1 LGGVFMSGSWG
12 TKSEGS
18 EMGSVTRCQ
27 LPLRLTIIAAA
38 VGLLTFVPSRSWIAG
53 ATIEQTDTEQI
64 DQSFEVLVTNNAD
77 GVTLTNVM
85 TAVSVTL
92 DTLNPDGSGTSAPA
106 GKIYLSLQVSSG
118 PPQVPTSNPN
128 WGHYFSNMTP
138 VSGSAWRFVASS
150 GINYVATRVN
160 PVDQANNLNGSSD
173 DGMVDATYYFTV
185 PLSTR
190 AGTVEFL
197 PTRTLGV
204 EYSGFV
210 GAPPVVLDV
219 GGPIKI
225 PVRFAANLTV
235 VTTTTSTTTT
245 TNNPWSYQTPTGSS
259 GSSSQQWLVALL
271 VLLLLFIGGFEV
283 HRRRGLSHRISPA
296 PPFPDHTQGPPHAS
310 SAHNAQSHE
319 PTPPFRPAPS
329 PPPENVTSDVIV
341 DTSTNSEV
349 VIEETRELRVNI
361 LGPLSITPTLTTPSD
376 PVRAIVAYLAMN
388 ADRPLSMDEIQNAVW
403 PLTTAGSDIK
413 RPVMRNYMSDVR
425 RCVGENHLPSAAGRQ
440 GYQLVSVGTDWDE
453 FQRLVAQS
461 ATVPKADAIA
471 LKVQALAMV
480 AGPPFTADTSRYFTW
495 AFSASVV
502 YQIISTVTNVAH
514 DVSSQL
520 IMAGDLKGA
529 EAALRRGLLIEPAS
543 LPLWEDL
550 TDVLL
555 ETSDQSL
562 MAIHWTAAALVLRPD
577 DVTALRARQNG

>member
-1 LGGVFMSGSWG
+1 MS
-12 TKSEGS
+12 EES
-18 EMGSVTRCQ
+18 EMSSVTRCQ
-27 LPLRLTIIAAA
+27 LPLRLPLITGAVALLTLVPSLSGIAA
-38 VGLLTFVPSRSWIAG
+38 

-64 DQSFEVLVTNNAD
+64 AHDYEMPITNHAD
-77 GVTLTNVM
+77 DITLTNVM
-85 TAVSVTL
+85 TVASATL
-92 DTLNPDGSGTSAPA
+92 DNLNPDASGTSAPA
-106 GKIYLSLQVSSG
+106 GQIYLSLQISSG
-118 PPQVPTSNPN
+118 PPQVSMSNPN
-128 WGHYFSNMTP
+128 WGHFFSTMTP

-150 GINYVATRVN
+150 GITYSATRVN
-160 PVDQANNLNGSSD
+160 PVDQTNNLNGTSD

-204 EYSGFV
+204 EFSGFV
-210 GAPPVVLDV
+210 GSSPVVLSV
-219 GGPIKI
+219 GRPIKI

-245 TNNPWSYQTPTGSS
+245 TINPWTYQTPTGSNGS
-259 GSSSQQWLVALL
+259 GSQEWLVVLL
-271 VLLLLFIGGFEV
+271 VLLILFIGGFEV
-283 HRRRGLSHRISPA
+283 RRRRGLSHGGPAGA
-296 PPFPDHTQGPPHAS
+296 PPTDDTQGPPDVP
-310 SAHNAQSHE
+310 SARNAQPHG

-329 PPPENVTSDVIV
+329 PPSENIANDVIDAPTTSDIV
-341 DTSTNSEV
+341 EG
-349 VIEETRELRVNI
+349 ETRELRVNV

-388 ADRPLSMDEIQNAVW
+388 SERTLTMDEIQNAVW
-403 PLTTAGSDIK
+403 PLTTAGTDIK
-413 RPVMRNYMSDVR
+413 RPVMRNYMTDVR
-425 RCVGENHLPSAAGRQ
+425 RCVGENHLPSAARGA
-440 GYQLVSVGTDWDE
+440 GYRLVGVSTDWDE
-453 FQRLVAQS
+453 FQGLVARS
-461 ATVPKADAIA
+461 ATAPKPDAIA
-471 LKVQALAMV
+471 YKLQALALV
-480 AGPPFTADTSRYFTW
+480 AGTPFSADTSRYFTW
-495 AFSASVV
+495 AFSTSIV
-502 YQIISTVTNVAH
+502 YQIITAATQVAH

-529 EAALRRGLLIEPAS
+529 EAVLRRGLLIEPAS